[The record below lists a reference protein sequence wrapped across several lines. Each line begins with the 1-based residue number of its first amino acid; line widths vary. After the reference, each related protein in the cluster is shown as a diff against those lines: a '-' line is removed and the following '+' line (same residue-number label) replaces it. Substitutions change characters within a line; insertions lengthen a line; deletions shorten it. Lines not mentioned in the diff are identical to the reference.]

1 MITVGI
7 TGRSGCGKSTVTAC
21 FAARGVPVA
30 DADQISRQVL
40 QPAARCWRSWPP
52 ALGRHFER
60 GGRFGPAAAGRPG
73 LCHPRGQGRPGRH
86 HPPGHRPAAS
96 RPPGRRPRLRAALC
110 SSSDGAVLVGSVIDG
125 IWDRLIV
132 VTAPYEV
139 SVARIVARDGIR
151 PEMARR
157 RLDAQLPEAALAA
170 RADFLLANDGTQ
182 EQLRRQAGALAAA
195 CWPKGKGGPTARFE
209 TAYQD
214 PLPGAGGGPAA
225 LHAHRPAPDRR
236 TALPLP
242 LRRRVESYAA
252 EYEMEPAADLH
263 LCAHRK
269 QL

>member
-40 QPAARCWRSWPP
+40 QPGSPVLAQLAARFGGDILSGEGVLDRRLLADRAFATPEGKADLDAITNP
-52 ALGRHFER
+52 AIVRCIEAAR
-60 GGRFGPAAAGRPG
+60 QAAQAAGSP
-73 LCHPRGQGRPGRH
+73 LFVI
-86 HPPGHRPAAS
+86 
-96 RPPGRRPRLRAALC
+96 
-110 SSSDGAVLVGSVIDG
+110 DGAVLVGSVIDG

-157 RLDAQLPEAALAA
+157 RLDAQLPESALAA

-182 EQLRRQAGALAAA
+182 EQLRRQAGALAA
-195 CWPKGKGGPTARFE
+195 R
-209 TAYQD
+209 
-214 PLPGAGGGPAA
+214 L
-225 LHAHRPAPDRR
+225 L
-236 TALPLP
+236 
-242 LRRRVESYAA
+242 A
-252 EYEMEPAADLH
+252 EGERGTDCPV
-263 LCAHRK
+263 
-269 QL
+269 

>member
-40 QPAARCWRSWPP
+40 QPGSPVLAQLAARFGGDILSGEGVLNRRLLADRAFATPEGKADLDAITHP
-52 ALGRHFER
+52 AIVRRIEAAR
-60 GGRFGPAAAGRPG
+60 QAAQAAGSP
-73 LCHPRGQGRPGRH
+73 LFVI
-86 HPPGHRPAAS
+86 
-96 RPPGRRPRLRAALC
+96 
-110 SSSDGAVLVGSVIDG
+110 DGAVLVGSVIDG

-170 RADFLLANDGTQ
+170 RADIVLANDGTQ
-182 EQLRRQAGALAAA
+182 EQLRRQAGALV
-195 CWPKGKGGPTARFE
+195 AR
-209 TAYQD
+209 
-214 PLPGAGGGPAA
+214 L
-225 LHAHRPAPDRR
+225 L
-236 TALPLP
+236 
-242 LRRRVESYAA
+242 A
-252 EYEMEPAADLH
+252 EGERGTDCPV
-263 LCAHRK
+263 
-269 QL
+269 